1 MDDYNQLTE
10 NQMAESATQTATQTE
25 TQKETKVGL
34 ESLNDL
40 PRIEDL
46 LRSEK
51 EIKPAPEIKGL
62 KKVENATASENKT
75 FALKKDENKAYV
87 KKRVKVLT
95 SVYITVAAL
104 LFVFVFSNA
113 ITMAVLSNTKNSNA
127 DTIQNEANRVAD
139 MQTHQPQE
147 ETAAGSF
154 VYSINEPRDY
164 SDDTKEL
171 TFFDKLSILF
181 RNLFG

>member
-1 MDDYNQLTE
+1 MDDFNQSTE
-10 NQMAESATQTATQTE
+10 SQISESSTQTATQTE

-75 FALKKDENKAYV
+75 FALKQDENKAYV

-95 SVYITVAAL
+95 SVYITVASL
-104 LFVFVFSNA
+104 LFVFVFANA
-113 ITMAVLSNTKNSNA
+113 ITMAVLSGKQNSNVN
-127 DTIQNEANRVAD
+127 TIQNESNRVAD
-139 MQTHQPQE
+139 LKSSQTQE
-147 ETAAGSF
+147 DSTLGSF
-154 VYSINEPRDY
+154 TYSLNEPRDY